1 MWNSI
6 CGQQFRG
13 ACELYDSNK
22 LRLMTHL
29 TYGLMRLVSS
39 IPDIAVCY
47 YAKNL
52 LLIDHGL
59 NEVI

>member
-29 TYGLMRLVSS
+29 TYGLMRY
-39 IPDIAVCY
+39 D
-47 YAKNL
+47 
-52 LLIDHGL
+52 
-59 NEVI
+59 